1 MTQEL
6 RKMGAIIEEK
16 EDGMVLFP
24 SSLRGTTLSSHK
36 DHRVAMALT
45 VAALAAEG
53 ESTIEDT
60 ECIEKTYPHFAD
72 DLASLGFLAAEK

>member
-1 MTQEL
+1 
-6 RKMGAIIEEK
+6 
-16 EDGMVLFP
+16 
-24 SSLRGTTLSSHK
+24 
-36 DHRVAMALT
+36 MALT